1 MKRKRTLRK
10 RLARGFLM
18 ASLIP
23 VIIFAVV
30 SQIRLRSSLE
40 DNINGRISS
49 NIDNAD
55 QCLEMV
61 LDKYATILYDM
72 CTDDTIID
80 TVEAIIQDQDD
91 MDVNSS
97 TLRHELSHICNRNP
111 GIEGITI
118 FLRNGSTIFYDRLNS
133 SSTNSVWA
141 DKIVF
146 PEIEKGEVYQG
157 ITVPVTA
164 NEKKNYL
171 FQIGRKLVDYKN
183 IHEQLGTVVISIN
196 EEQIKAALVTGDD
209 NATYLLDGDT
219 VISAP
224 DSSDIGRKFSKIQNT
239 AANIY
244 TEAPN
249 AKSGFTLCNE
259 QPLKDYHMAI
269 WEQVIFLFV
278 IAAISSVTMLLLI
291 YRFTRPYLFAVDSLV
306 EAMNEAEEGNF
317 AVSVEVPDNMPV
329 EIRRISAGFNEMVV
343 HIDNLIGQVKE
354 AVVEQKNAELSAL
367 EAQIDPHFLYNTLDT
382 INWKAIEN
390 EQYDISEM
398 VGALADIL
406 RYTVKN
412 AGGTTTIRQEMGW
425 LREYTMLQ
433 AAKLGKKLK
442 IDEQVPEEIMGH
454 QIHKLLLQ
462 PFVENAIKHG
472 FREKEGECR
481 LRIFMR
487 PAGEQI
493 HIIIEDNG
501 KGIAP
506 QMLKKLNDDTEE
518 MDGHVGITNVRKRL
532 KLYYGEEADIYF
544 ESLAG
549 SYTRAHLF
557 IPYHTASGM
566 HRSEEEVF
574 ANADRDNRR

>member
-1 MKRKRTLRK
+1 MKRERTLRK
-10 RLARGFLM
+10 RLAFGFLM
-18 ASLIP
+18 AALIP
-23 VIIFAVV
+23 VSIFAVI
-30 SQIRLRSSLE
+30 SQVRLRSSLE
-40 DNINGRISS
+40 DNMNGRISS
-49 NIDNAD
+49 NINNAG
-55 QCLEMV
+55 QCLDMV

-80 TVEAIIQDQDD
+80 TVEEIIQDQDD
-91 MDVNSS
+91 LDVNTS
-97 TLRHELSHICNRNP
+97 TLRHELSHICNRND

-118 FLRNGSTIFYDRLNS
+118 FLRNGNVIFYDRLNS
-133 SSTNSVWA
+133 SSTNSIWA
-141 DKIVF
+141 DEIVF

-157 ITVPVTA
+157 VTTPVTA

-196 EEQIKAALVTGDD
+196 EEQIREALVTGMD

-219 VISAP
+219 VISSP
-224 DSSDIGRKFSKIQNT
+224 NSSDIGRKFSAIQDT
-239 AANIY
+239 ASNKY

-249 AKSGFTLCNE
+249 TKSGFTLCNE
-259 QPLKDYHMAI
+259 QPLEDYHMAI
-269 WEQVIFLFV
+269 WEQVLFLCV
-278 IAAISSVTMLLLI
+278 IAVVSAVTMLFLI
-291 YRFTRPYLFAVDSLV
+291 YRFTKPYLFAVDSLV

-329 EIRRISAGFNEMVV
+329 EIRRISGGFNEMVV
-343 HIDNLIGQVKE
+343 HIDSLIGQVKE

-398 VGALADIL
+398 VGSLADIL

-433 AAKLGKKLK
+433 AAKLGKKLH
-442 IDEQVPEEIMGH
+442 IDEQVPEEIMGY
-454 QIHKLLLQ
+454 QIHKLILQ

-472 FREKEGECR
+472 FPEKEGECC
-481 LRIFMR
+481 LRIIIR
-487 PAGEQI
+487 AAGEQL

-501 KGIAP
+501 RGIAP
-506 QMLKKLNDDTEE
+506 GILKKLNDDSEE

-544 ESLAG
+544 ESLQG
-549 SYTRAHLF
+549 SYTKAHLF
-557 IPYHTASGM
+557 IPHQTARG
-566 HRSEEEVF
+566 
-574 ANADRDNRR
+574 NAVRE